1 LEEKSGDCPAPLQ
14 KLTDNKGMLAMT
26 DKPLEIGDQ
35 IDARCSK
42 CKEVTTH
49 VIASMVDGE
58 IAKVTCNIC
67 ESTHKNRPPAPPKA
81 PKEPKEPKAPRTRK
95 SPAAKTAAATKK
107 EAMPSPELEEW
118 RSLCSN
124 TENLELLPYGMGEKF
139 KEHDFINHKTF
150 GVGIVKQVIGVNK
163 IRVLFESGLK
173 LLRCDN
179 SQ

>member
-1 LEEKSGDCPAPLQ
+1 
-14 KLTDNKGMLAMT
+14 MT

-35 IDARCSK
+35 VDARCCR

-58 IAKVTCNIC
+58 IAKVKCNIC
-67 ESTHKNRPPAPPKA
+67 GSNHKYRPPAP

-95 SPAAKTAAATKK
+95 STAAKTAAAAKK
-107 EAMPSPELEEW
+107 ETLPSPELEEW

-139 KEHDFINHKTF
+139 KEHDFISHKTF